1 VDINDRKELIKD
13 FIEEA
18 QEFLDEFEGLLL
30 QLEQGVGEALDLG
43 LLNEILGQLHT
54 FKGNSGMMGYAQLQK
69 YAHRMEDLFKVLQ
82 SGDLEFE
89 AELVEFVMQCASTI
103 RGAISEISTD
113 HSADPTLEKD
123 LQSLDAFL
131 EQKENQESENKNVNI
146 TTNKEISNPF
156 AKKTNLLKVDFE
168 RMDHLL
174 NLVGELVIQRTRLG
188 QIDAHF
194 EESFGEKGIIAD
206 LSNTSEQIGKVTTEL
221 HEAIMKV
228 RMLPIR
234 QVFMRFPRYVRDF
247 ARERG
252 KEINLQFEGEETELD
267 KTVIDEIG
275 EPLLHLIRNAIDH
288 GIEGSQER
296 KALGK
301 SPEGMIKLRACQES
315 SHIIITVE
323 DDGRGIDEKKLRKK
337 AEEAGLLKKNEMG
350 AQDLTNLIFI
360 SGFSTADMVTE
371 VSGRGV
377 GMDVVKKSLARIN
390 GSIEVETEVDLGT
403 RFTIKLPL
411 TLAIISALMVG
422 VSDEQY
428 AIPLTSVVESI
439 RVRDEDIHLVN
450 NHEVINIR
458 DRILPLSRLSSI
470 FALPRSESGGNCYVV
485 IVQSGNREMGIVVD
499 SLLGQQEVV
508 IKALDDYIGSSV
520 GIAGATILGDG
531 KVVLIVDVLEIM
543 EAAKQQHEYES
554 AIMGSSN
561 YAEQ

>member
-1 VDINDRKELIKD
+1 MDFNDKKELIKD

-18 QEFLDEFEGLLL
+18 QEFLDEFESLLL

-69 YAHRMEDLFKVLQ
+69 YAHRMEDLFKALQ

-103 RGAISEISTD
+103 RGVISEISTD
-113 HSADPTLEKD
+113 HSTDPSLEKEI
-123 LQSLDAFL
+123 QSLDAFL
-131 EQKENQESENKNVNI
+131 EQKENQESDNRNANI
-146 TTNKEISNPF
+146 TTNKEMLNPF

-188 QIDAHF
+188 QIDTHF

-275 EPLLHLIRNAIDH
+275 EPLMHLIRNAIDH
-288 GIEGSQER
+288 GIEKSQER
-296 KALGK
+296 KSLGK

-337 AEEAGLLKKNEMG
+337 AEEAGLLRKNEMG

-360 SGFSTADMVTE
+360 SGFSTADKVTE

-390 GSIEVETEVDLGT
+390 GSIEVETEVDMGT

-422 VSDEQY
+422 TSDEQY

-458 DRILPLSRLSSI
+458 DRILPLSRLSSL
-470 FALPRSESGGNCYVV
+470 FALPRSESGGTCYVV

-543 EAAKQQHEYES
+543 EAVKQQHEYE
-554 AIMGSSN
+554 AAMMGSSN
-561 YAEQ
+561 YAE